1 MLRDFTDRAIVPRAA
16 TELKLPRQK
25 FDISS
30 REYLA

>member
-1 MLRDFTDRAIVPRAA
+1 MLPDFTDRAIVPAA
-16 TELKLPRQK
+16 VAELKLPRQK